1 MANIVNTL
9 TLIEETARVGK
20 VQPTIVLT
28 FIGVNW
34 RTTSAFV
41 PGYVHRCGFSL
52 RNNEGVV
59 HDDILGGAEIPGPMD
74 TAIHLLKSLPWSKCF
89 LFLTTAIL
97 HRQAAAFYHVESIAR
112 VIMPREYFAR
122 LYGKRS
128 HRDCGRTVEE
138 F

>member
-1 MANIVNTL
+1 VTNVVNTL
-9 TLIEETARVGK
+9 TLIDETARVSK
-20 VQPTIVLT
+20 VQPAIVLT

-59 HDDILGGAEIPGPMD
+59 DDDILSGAEIPGSMN

-89 LFLTTAIL
+89 FFPTAAIL
-97 HRQAAAFYHVESIAR
+97 HGFRQRSIIIIGLIIILFNSIVFDRIDEIRFSVTAPQSGG
-112 VIMPREYFAR
+112 V
-122 LYGKRS
+122 
-128 HRDCGRTVEE
+128 
-138 F
+138 